1 MIRGSDLLDLPIF
14 DSKENKKIAYLNSFL
29 LNLYTRKIEALT
41 VKKNMLTNNII
52 YIPVY
57 NISQISR
64 DKLTTKFETISKSN
78 KYNIDSKQYIN
89 YHQIINKTIIDYNE
103 NILGI
108 VRDIWINEITWE
120 YLAYE
125 ISEGYFDDFMSGR
138 KLMYSNQE
146 YMVEENNLYLYKN
159 SFVASYDNF
168 LIDKF

>member
-14 DSKENKKIAYLNSFL
+14 DNKETKKLAYLKSFL

-41 VKKNMLTNNII
+41 VKKNMLLNNII

-57 NISQISR
+57 NISQISS
-64 DKLTTKFETISKSN
+64 DKIIIRLDTINKSS
-78 KYNIDSKQYIN
+78 KYNIDLSQYVD
-89 YHQIINKTIIDYNE
+89 YQQIINKTIIGYDE
-103 NILGI
+103 SILGI

-146 YMVEENNLYLYKN
+146 YRIEENNLQLSEN
-159 SFVASYDNF
+159 LIVASYDNF
-168 LIDKF
+168 LLDKF